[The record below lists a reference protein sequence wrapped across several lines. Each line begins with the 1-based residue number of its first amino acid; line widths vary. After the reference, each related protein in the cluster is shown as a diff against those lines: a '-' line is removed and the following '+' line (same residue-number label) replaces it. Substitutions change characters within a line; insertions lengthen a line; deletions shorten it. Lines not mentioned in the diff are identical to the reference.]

1 MSQRMSYSICYT
13 IDDVNKIVSKIKYRD
28 LEIKAFPVNN
38 GAWKIGF
45 DAVEK
50 CNYTGDL
57 IKITVISNNVQ
68 KLMCKSSDVIRAIME
83 IVLWWECHEAFER
96 FEYEGTMLLDPHSK
110 FNDTPLKS
118 HVYEGG
124 ACAAIFDSVKNN
136 VNLAH

>member
-57 IKITVISNNVQ
+57 NH
-68 KLMCKSSDVIRAIME
+68 LSDSLEVG
-83 IVLWWECHEAFER
+83 LS
-96 FEYEGTMLLDPHSK
+96 T
-110 FNDTPLKS
+110 
-118 HVYEGG
+118 
-124 ACAAIFDSVKNN
+124 
-136 VNLAH
+136 